1 MTTPEPEPSLEGSG
15 DKGANY
21 EDMVDYFSGKGNPHP
36 ISEGTSMLRALMLRS
51 GFDELLTTYLIDAK
65 DVRELLGGLHTS
77 FKDAI
82 YHLYTSRMAPV
93 APSRAVE
100 VAISRKF
107 PNIDLAQLWNIL
119 DDLDETSSGEELLV
133 TVKHDLGLTMEE
145 AQDLVNMIPE
155 LSGSGLQSTGMT
167 LRAFMPVSWI
177 HTAKAVYDERS
188 LPLRLFTV
196 GPMFRREPALDTTHM
211 NTFTVLSIA
220 VFDRDLT
227 LEKGISVL
235 KRLLSSLELEGI
247 SFRDK
252 AYSYPFFETGTEYEI
267 FVNDLEIGTCG
278 MISQEVLESC
288 GVGSSLFLADIGV
301 ERVLMHLHGYPDIR
315 ELFYPQFFSQWMMSD
330 PDIASSVRYTHRP
343 RTKAGREM
351 AKAIERSLKALRGK
365 DERGPMTVWRG
376 QLLVHDDISELVSD
390 GSPIPEGAGAIKAEL
405 LLEEAK
411 DGMGLFGPGAF
422 DQIWVKDGNIIGAPP
437 SLTKE
442 MRSSGALRTGKSY
455 LRAFSNYAGWK
466 VERSLSRGSTSKS
479 FEMVRRLED
488 MNMHLTSKAQNY
500 VLSRS
505 RKVDVKGPVFL
516 RFRFLLG
523 SRPQSG

>member
-1 MTTPEPEPSLEGSG
+1 
-15 DKGANY
+15 
-21 EDMVDYFSGKGNPHP
+21 
-36 ISEGTSMLRALMLRS
+36 
-51 GFDELLTTYLIDAK
+51 
-65 DVRELLGGLHTS
+65 
-77 FKDAI
+77 
-82 YHLYTSRMAPV
+82 
-93 APSRAVE
+93 
-100 VAISRKF
+100 
-107 PNIDLAQLWNIL
+107 
-119 DDLDETSSGEELLV
+119 
-133 TVKHDLGLTMEE
+133 
-145 AQDLVNMIPE
+145 
-155 LSGSGLQSTGMT
+155 
-167 LRAFMPVSWI
+167 
-177 HTAKAVYDERS
+177 
-188 LPLRLFTV
+188 
-196 GPMFRREPALDTTHM
+196 
-211 NTFTVLSIA
+211 
-220 VFDRDLT
+220 
-227 LEKGISVL
+227 
-235 KRLLSSLELEGI
+235 
-247 SFRDK
+247 
-252 AYSYPFFETGTEYEI
+252 
-267 FVNDLEIGTCG
+267 
-278 MISQEVLESC
+278 
-288 GVGSSLFLADIGV
+288 
-301 ERVLMHLHGYPDIR
+301 
-315 ELFYPQFFSQWMMSD
+315 
-330 PDIASSVRYTHRP
+330 
-343 RTKAGREM
+343 M